1 MATRPNYKRINS
13 ARQLVRAGSPK
24 HCSTPRVPAS
34 IRPAKVVKET
44 SSSTKQPMTTEEY
57 RNFLTQQLYRLKGA
71 PASSKT
77 PRGKQKPSDQPR
89 SDWKLGQLSD
99 YEPGDVL
106 GQGAYAIVRAAVHKP
121 THSSVALKTYEKYK
135 LLDPH
140 RKQGVSREI
149 KVLSLLAHPNIV
161 TLREVIDCPNQLHLA
176 MELIHGTPL
185 HIYLR
190 QQPGRRLT
198 EVAARDLFQQI
209 TSAVAY
215 CHSQLV
221 CHRDI
226 KLENMLL
233 DRTLHI
239 KLIDFGFA
247 SYGDRTTRLFCGTPS
262 YMAPEIVQRR
272 EYSAFKTDVWALGVL
287 LYAMLCGQMPFRGR
301 NDRDLYSRIQRAQ
314 FHIPDHVSLN
324 ARKLI
329 QATLTKHAESR
340 PSACD
345 ILTSPWM
352 TEPLTETRICGV
364 EFLPVQPK
372 ILSTHSSTLGAGCD
386 SSYIS
391 PQCLS
396 IE

>member
-1 MATRPNYKRINS
+1 MAARPTYKRISS

-34 IRPAKVVKET
+34 SRPAKIYREEG
-44 SSSTKQPMTTEEY
+44 STKQPMTTEEY

-77 PRGKQKPSDQPR
+77 PRSKPKPADQPR
-89 SDWKLGQLSD
+89 ADWKLGQLSD

-121 THSSVALKTYEKYK
+121 SHSSVALKTYEKYK

-140 RKQGVSREI
+140 RKQGVNREI
-149 KVLSLLAHPNIV
+149 KVLSLLSHPNV
-161 TLREVIDCPNQLHLA
+161 VKLREVIDCPNQLHLA
-176 MELIHGTPL
+176 MELVHGTPL
-185 HIYLR
+185 HLYLR
-190 QQPGRRLT
+190 KQPGRRLSEAT
-198 EVAARDLFQQI
+198 ARDFFQQI
-209 TSAVAY
+209 LSAIAY
-215 CHSQLV
+215 CHGLLV

-233 DRTLHI
+233 DPTQHI
-239 KLIDFGFA
+239 KVIDFGFA
-247 SYGDRTTRLFCGTPS
+247 SYGDRNTRLFCGTPS

-287 LYAMLCGQMPFRGR
+287 LYLMLCGQMPFRGR
-301 NDRDLYSRIQRAQ
+301 NDRELYSRIQRAQ
-314 FHIPDHVSLN
+314 FHIPEHISQG
-324 ARKLI
+324 ARTVI
-329 QATLTKHAESR
+329 EATLSKNPDSR
-340 PSACD
+340 PSAAS
-345 ILTSPWM
+345 LQTSPWV
-352 TEPLTETRICGV
+352 TGALAETRSCGV
-364 EFLPVQPK
+364 ELLPVMPK
-372 ILSTHSSTLGAGCD
+372 VLSTHSSALGAGCD
-386 SSYIS
+386 SSYLS